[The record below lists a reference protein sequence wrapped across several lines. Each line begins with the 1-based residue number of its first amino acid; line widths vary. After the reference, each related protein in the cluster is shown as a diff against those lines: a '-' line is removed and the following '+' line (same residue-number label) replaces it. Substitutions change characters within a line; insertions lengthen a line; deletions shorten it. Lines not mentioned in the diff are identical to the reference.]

1 MGLVPRDPVHLRAA
15 RHEDA
20 PSLAAFEEL
29 VFADEPNR
37 ISPRQWRYLVARG
50 DDATVVAEA
59 GGELLGVL
67 VLSFRTGG
75 RGLRIYSLGVHP
87 RARRRGVARVLLEYA
102 VRYAELNRLEVMRL
116 EVRADNRAAIALYR
130 AFGFLPVAKLAN
142 YYGLGEDGL
151 RMERPAPV

>member
-1 MGLVPRDPVHLRAA
+1 MPRAPLRLRAA
-15 RHEDA
+15 GLEDVA
-20 PSLAAFEEL
+20 SLAAFEEV

-59 GGELLGVL
+59 GDELLGVL

-87 RARRRGVARVLLEYA
+87 RARRRGVARVLMDYA
-102 VRYAELNRLEVMRL
+102 IRYAELNQLEVMRL
-116 EVRADNRAAIALYR
+116 EVRADNRAAIELYR
-130 AFGFLPVAKLAN
+130 AFGFQPVARLAN

-151 RMERPAPV
+151 RMERAAPG

>member
-1 MGLVPRDPVHLRAA
+1 MPRAPLRLRAA
-15 RHEDA
+15 SLEDVA
-20 PSLAAFEEL
+20 SLAAFEEV

-50 DDATVVAEA
+50 DDATVVAE
-59 GGELLGVL
+59 GGDELLGVL

-87 RARRRGVARVLLEYA
+87 RARRRGVARVLMDYA
-102 VRYAELNRLEVMRL
+102 IRYAELNQLEVMRL
-116 EVRADNRAAIALYR
+116 EVRADNRAAIELYR
-130 AFGFLPVAKLAN
+130 AFGFQPVARLAN

-151 RMERPAPV
+151 RMERPGPG

>member
-1 MGLVPRDPVHLRAA
+1 LRAA
-15 RHEDA
+15 GPEDA

-59 GGELLGVL
+59 GDELLGVL

-75 RGLRIYSLGVHP
+75 RGLRIYSIGVHP
-87 RARRRGVARVLLEYA
+87 RARRRGVARLLLEYA
-102 VRYAELNRLEVMRL
+102 VRYAEQHRLELMRL
-116 EVRADNRAAIALYR
+116 EVRSDNRAAIALYR
-130 AFGFLPVAKLAN
+130 TFGFLPVARIAN
-142 YYGLGEDGL
+142 YYGLGEDAL